1 VPLLGLRRCRHRPS
15 SYGIGGSFRVSHPLK
30 YHRYGFR
37 SPALPLAVASAVRFS
52 LSGFCRLPIKVARQV
67 LSSSFTFLESVT
79 QQHLPDPSQRIKS
92 SHGLLLPTA
101 HTGSKIHL
109 TRARPPATVRLQGL
123 VTLLTAYSLRS
134 LAGFVSH
141 RQRSWDS
148 PFGGF
153 PSQKVSAAFPP
164 GSTHLPLA

>member
-1 VPLLGLRRCRHRPS
+1 VPLLGRRRYRHQPS

-30 YHRYGFR
+30 YHRHWFG
-37 SPALPLAVASAVRFS
+37 SPALPLALASAVRFS
-52 LSGFCRLPIKVARQV
+52 LSGFRRLPVKVASQL
-67 LSSSFTFLESVT
+67 LSSSFSFLESVT
-79 QQHLPDPSQRIKS
+79 QQHLPDPPQRIRP
-92 SHGLLLPTA
+92 SHGLLLPKA
-101 HTGSKIHL
+101 HAGSKIHF
-109 TRARPPATVRLQGL
+109 TRVCPPATVRLQGL

-153 PSQKVSAAFPP
+153 PSRKVSTAFPP
-164 GSTHLPLA
+164 GRTHIPLA